1 MGCHLA
7 FPRERRLGTKL
18 AGNEGA
24 IVLSHEQELWLN
36 PQLVQS
42 ARCTG
47 SRHRLYSCRPVD
59 EFLQKLN
66 PVSKGIRGVEAARPR
81 NRIIPDDLV
90 TGLDKAVAKA
100 VDLFNDEGRVG
111 PSLGLELHI
120 DPDMDLALTS
130 TKPAPAATLK
140 HGWLLLLEHT
150 KNADEERASFGLFTW
165 RHRELDVI
173 DDHPRG
179 PHGTR

>member
-1 MGCHLA
+1 MLPSRLVGLSELCNKTAGREAGCQCGGECGWDATLA

-66 PVSKGIRGVEAARPR
+66 PVSKRIRGVEAARPR
-81 NRIIPDDLV
+81 NRVIPDDLV
-90 TGLDKAVAKA
+90 TGLDKAVAK
-100 VDLFNDEGRVG
+100 
-111 PSLGLELHI
+111 
-120 DPDMDLALTS
+120 
-130 TKPAPAATLK
+130 
-140 HGWLLLLEHT
+140 
-150 KNADEERASFGLFTW
+150 
-165 RHRELDVI
+165 
-173 DDHPRG
+173 
-179 PHGTR
+179 